1 MRRRRLTIA
10 ISALFAGLFL
20 CGGCSTFRKWFD
32 EDPAVTRQKREQAQ
46 KRQEERERKNQDV
59 NPFAALLNPKPKK
72 EKPPA
77 FESSLNEKEK
87 AILKQSEAESRGADP
102 DAAVDEIHRENRD
115 RSKQMEKNTF
125 GGGLKDWL

>member
-1 MRRRRLTIA
+1 M
-10 ISALFAGLFL
+10 SALFAGLFL

-46 KRQEERERKNQDV
+46 KRQEEQARKNQDV
-59 NPFAALLNPKPKK
+59 DPFAALFKSKPKK
-72 EKPPA
+72 SQPLS

-87 AILKQSEAESRGADP
+87 AILKQTEAESLGADP
-102 DAAVDEIHRENRD
+102 AAAVDEIHRENRD